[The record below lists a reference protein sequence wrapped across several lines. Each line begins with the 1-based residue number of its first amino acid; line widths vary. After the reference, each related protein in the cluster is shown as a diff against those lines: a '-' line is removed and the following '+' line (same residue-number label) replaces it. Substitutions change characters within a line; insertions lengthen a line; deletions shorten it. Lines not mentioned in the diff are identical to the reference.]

1 MHCYTM
7 RIYLDNAA
15 TSFPKRPGVVEA
27 VRRYSQENGAAVG
40 RGTSSQ
46 AVELQRS
53 VDRCRR
59 LAANVLGAPDPS
71 RIVFCFNGTDALNLA
86 ILGLCR
92 PGDHVITSMLEHNSV
107 LRPLRY
113 LSDQRQV
120 QVSYVTPNQHGRI
133 DPAAV
138 RRELRPETRLVVLT
152 HASNV
157 TGTIQPVADVAEVL
171 RGSNTIF
178 LVDAAQTAGHVEF
191 DSAAMG
197 LDLVACSGHK
207 GLGGPLGTGL
217 LYVGPG
223 LEQELV
229 PLRFGGTGSQSESDQ
244 QPETMPDRY
253 ESGNHNAPGIVGL
266 ATALEHVA
274 GMDYAEPRAR
284 ERTLTARLIEEF
296 RAIPGVTVHVPGDL
310 EHQLGVVSIS
320 VEGFEPHVFASLLD
334 QEFGVQT
341 RAGLHCAPRAHEWL
355 GTLPRGGTIRFSL
368 GHATTLDEILAAVEA
383 VRTILGG

>member
-1 MHCYTM
+1 M

-15 TSFPKRPGVVEA
+15 TSFPKRHGVIEA
-27 VRRYSQENGAAVG
+27 MQRYSQGNGAAVG
-40 RGTSSQ
+40 RGTSAQ
-46 AVELQRS
+46 GLELQRS

-59 LAANVLGAPDPS
+59 LAANVLGTADPS

-92 PGDHVITSMLEHNSV
+92 PGDHVITSVLEHNSV
-107 LRPLRY
+107 LRPLRF

-120 QVSYVTPNQHGRI
+120 QVSYVTPDQNGRI

-157 TGTIQPVADVAEVL
+157 TGTIQPVADVARLL
-171 RGSNTIF
+171 RDTNALF
-178 LVDAAQTAGHVEF
+178 LVDAAQTAGHVEL
-191 DSAAMG
+191 DAAKVG
-197 LDLVACSGHK
+197 IDLVACSGHK

-223 LEQELV
+223 LERELV
-229 PLRFGGTGSQSESDQ
+229 PLRFGGTGSQSESDE

-266 ATALEHVA
+266 EAALEHVA
-274 GMDYAEPRAR
+274 ATDSAQLR
-284 ERTLTARLIEEF
+284 ESERPLTARLIEEL
-296 RAIPGVTVHVPGDL
+296 RAIRGVTVHVPGEL
-310 EHQLGVVSIS
+310 KHQLDVVSIS
-320 VEGFEPHVFASLLD
+320 AEGFEPQVFASLLD

-341 RAGLHCAPRAHEWL
+341 RAGLHCAPRAHDWL
-355 GTLPRGGTIRFSL
+355 GTLARGGTIRFSL
-368 GHATTLDEILAAVEA
+368 GHATTLDEILAAAEA